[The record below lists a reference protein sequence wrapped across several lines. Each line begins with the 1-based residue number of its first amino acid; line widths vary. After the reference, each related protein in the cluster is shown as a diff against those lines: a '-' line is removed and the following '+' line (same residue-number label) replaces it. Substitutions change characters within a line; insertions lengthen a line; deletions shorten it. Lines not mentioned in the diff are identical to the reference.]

1 MGGVASMVGAESP
14 ASVDCDK
21 GSKSRSGAASLATV
35 KLALLQP
42 VSTTK
47 TDIFANHCFC
57 ISSLVGGSIDE
68 ARSRFFT
75 KVSLLSYM

>member
-1 MGGVASMVGAESP
+1 MVGAESP
-14 ASVDCDK
+14 ASSDCDK
-21 GSKSRSGAASLATV
+21 GSKSRSDAASLATV

-42 VSTTK
+42 VNTTK
-47 TDIFANHCFC
+47 MIKFATHRFC
-57 ISSLVGGSIDE
+57 ISSLAGGSIDE